1 MGDAM
6 GRTLPFPPVRQ
17 ALAILAG
24 AALALAGAVVLG
36 EYDLQGTTAIVGFPL
51 YGLAVAE
58 LALAVG
64 RRLAAV
70 TLAVLA
76 AIVAGGLGLALWI
89 SFGHF
94 RNGVVPPPLSWVMV
108 AAAAA
113 ATFAWGWSGRRR
125 RPKGTHQPVAAHEER
140 PS

>member
-36 EYDLQGTTAIVGFPL
+36 EYDLQGTTAVLGFPL

-64 RRLAAV
+64 RRLAVV
-70 TLAVLA
+70 TLAILA
-76 AIVAGGLGLALWI
+76 LVVAAGLALALWI

-94 RNGVVPPPLSWVMV
+94 RNDVVPPALSWVMV

-113 ATFAWGWSGRRR
+113 ATVAWGWSGRRR
-125 RPKGTHQPVAAHEER
+125 RAKAPDQASAHEEL